1 MLGHQLP
8 HLPPFADFWAQ
19 LDELFGWLR
28 GQIRASRLPRAQMGR
43 LDEAWRPSPG
53 MAAWRRGAPIELIRF
68 AGANRLLVEIDYRAA
83 RGRHGPRVVEPYSLR
98 RSSEGHILLFVVN
111 DRGQLRS
118 YRIDHIAG
126 VRVLD
131 RTFAPRLR
139 VEF

>member
-28 GQIRASRLPRAQMGR
+28 GQIRPSRLPRAQSGN
-43 LDEAWRPSPG
+43 LDAAWAPSPG

-68 AGANRLLVEIDYRAA
+68 AGANRLLVEIDYRAESGR
-83 RGRHGPRVVEPYSLR
+83 RGSRVVEPYAFR
-98 RSSEGHILLFVVN
+98 RSSEGHVLLFVRN

-118 YRIDHIAG
+118 YRVDHIAG

-131 RTFAPRLR
+131 RTFTPTYQ